1 MSSLSHVNIV
11 QYRGAEVNRP
21 ACELMIFQEWCATTA
36 KHSSP
41 RAESGWPVPHD
52 DSLVPDL
59 APSAVCAGR
68 ERARACVRRVPGGSL
83 SAVLEQFG
91 GSFEA
96 PLIRRY
102 LLHLLRGLEYLHSH
116 MIVHRDIKGENVL
129 VSEDG
134 IAKLGERPGDFLVF
148 LLHLLGPRS
157 LGQDN

>member
-1 MSSLSHVNIV
+1 M
-11 QYRGAEVNRP
+11 R
-21 ACELMIFQEWCATTA
+21 
-36 KHSSP
+36 
-41 RAESGWPVPHD
+41 
-52 DSLVPDL
+52 
-59 APSAVCAGR
+59 
-68 ERARACVRRVPGGSL
+68 VRRVPGGSL

>member
-1 MSSLSHVNIV
+1 MARL
-11 QYRGAEVNRP
+11 
-21 ACELMIFQEWCATTA
+21 
-36 KHSSP
+36 
-41 RAESGWPVPHD
+41 PHD
-52 DSLVPDL
+52 DSLVL
-59 APSAVCAGR
+59 LGSARSSSVRCAGR

-134 IAKLGERPGDFLVF
+134 IAKLGERPDHFLVF